1 MKVLFDASFLMLSAE
16 LGKDLISLAEDAI
29 GERIEPYILSDS
41 LKELKSL
48 SRRGRKR
55 ASLARVALKLAERMT
70 PIKLDLEEDLEVDE
84 KLLKVSRVGGFI
96 LATTDS
102 ELVRRAREIGVPIL
116 SVGRGLKIRL
126 EGLVP

>member
-1 MKVLFDASFLMLSAE
+1 
-16 LGKDLISLAEDAI
+16 
-29 GERIEPYILSDS
+29 
-41 LKELKSL
+41 
-48 SRRGRKR
+48 
-55 ASLARVALKLAERMT
+55 MT

-84 KLLKVSRVGGFI
+84 KLLKASRLGGFI

-102 ELVRRAREIGVPIL
+102 ELVRRAREIGVPTL